1 LGFEETHIAPDLD
14 FAVFRRGGAVIQ
26 FLKSDD
32 EGALAATANNVAV
45 YLWVTDLLDLY
56 DSLAPRLE
64 ALPEGRLRKPFVQD
78 YGMREFHV
86 KDPDEC
92 LLFFA
97 EDVDP
102 AKSILTFD

>member
-1 LGFEETHIAPDLD
+1 VLRL
-14 FAVFRRGGAVIQ
+14 GGAVMQ

-32 EGALAATANNVAV
+32 ADALAATATHVSV
-45 YLWVTDLLDLY
+45 YIWVTDLLGLY
-56 DSLAPRLE
+56 DKLAPRLE